1 MEMIRHIKRVGII
14 GHFAEGL
21 DMADGQIVKT
31 RTVRELL
38 RDVCGNENVHFVD
51 TRGWQKHPFALLRK
65 CSELA
70 KFADVLVMLPAHN
83 GVKIFAPLLVFLR
96 NRYGCKA
103 VYSVVGGWLAEFI
116 AGQSFLTKKLKSFD
130 AILVESDR
138 VKNLLI
144 EQGFD
149 NVLVVYN
156 YKRLPLLESSELER
170 PSSEPW
176 PLAVFSRI
184 YEDKGIDDVVW
195 AVREANGRL
204 GRIAFKL
211 DIYGNVLPEYKEH
224 FDTLIAGCDI
234 SEIVYKGVAPAGEST
249 SVLNGH
255 LVLAFPTRCPGEGV
269 PGTVVDAYCAGIPVI
284 ASRWPS
290 YAEMVDEGETGLT
303 YEFLN
308 RDALLDVLL
317 NPDLPK
323 QLLAMKESCLRKG
336 RNYSYEAGL
345 RKFKHLVE
353 SDFDVHNQ

>member
-38 RDVCGNENVHFVD
+38 RDVCGNENVRFVD
-51 TRGWQKHPFALLRK
+51 TRGWQKHPFALLRE
-65 CSELA
+65 CIELA

-83 GVKIFAPLLVFLR
+83 GVKVFAPLLVFLR
-96 NRYGCKA
+96 NRYSCKA

-116 AGQSFLTKKLKSFD
+116 AGQSFLTKNLKSFD

-138 VKNLLI
+138 VKDLLI

-176 PLAVFSRI
+176 PLAIFSRI

-224 FDTLIAGCDI
+224 FDSLMAGCDI
-234 SEIVYKGVAPAGEST
+234 SEVAYKGVAPAGEST
-249 SVLNGH
+249 SVLNGY
-255 LVLAFPTRCPGEGV
+255 LALAFPTRYPGEGV

-284 ASRWPS
+284 ASQWPS
-290 YAEMVDEGETGLT
+290 YAEMVKEGETGLT
-303 YEFLN
+303 YEFCN
-308 RDALLDVLL
+308 REALLDILL
-317 NPDLPK
+317 NPRLPK
-323 QLLAMKESCLRKG
+323 QLLEMKKSCLHKG
-336 RNYSYEAGL
+336 HDYSYETGL
-345 RKFKHLVE
+345 RTFKLLVE
-353 SDFDVHNQ
+353 SNFDVHKQ

>member
-1 MEMIRHIKRVGII
+1 M
-14 GHFAEGL
+14 
-21 DMADGQIVKT
+21 
-31 RTVRELL
+31 
-38 RDVCGNENVHFVD
+38 
-51 TRGWQKHPFALLRK
+51 
-65 CSELA
+65 
-70 KFADVLVMLPAHN
+70 
-83 GVKIFAPLLVFLR
+83 
-96 NRYGCKA
+96 
-103 VYSVVGGWLAEFI
+103 
-116 AGQSFLTKKLKSFD
+116 
-130 AILVESDR
+130 
-138 VKNLLI
+138 
-144 EQGFD
+144 
-149 NVLVVYN
+149 
-156 YKRLPLLESSELER
+156 LESSELER

-224 FDTLIAGCDI
+224 FDALIAGCDI
-234 SEIVYKGVAPAGEST
+234 SEVAYKGVAPAGEST
-249 SVLNGH
+249 SVLNGY
-255 LVLAFPTRCPGEGV
+255 LALAFPTRCPGEGV

-284 ASRWPS
+284 ASQWLS
-290 YAEMVDEGETGLT
+290 YAEMIKEGETGVT
-303 YEFLN
+303 YEFFN

-336 RNYSYEAGL
+336 HDYAYEAGL

>member
-1 MEMIRHIKRVGII
+1 MDMPMQINNVGII
-14 GHFAEGL
+14 GHFAEGI
-21 DMADGQIVKT
+21 DMADGQVVKT

-38 RDVCGNENVHFVD
+38 RDVCGAENVRSID
-51 TRGWQKHPFALLRK
+51 TRDWQKHPIALARECIK
-65 CSELA
+65 LA
-70 KFADVLVMLPAHN
+70 KLTDALVMLPAHN
-83 GVKIFAPLLVFLR
+83 GVKIFAPLLVYLR
-96 NRYGCKA
+96 KRYGCKI
-103 VYSVVGGWLAEFI
+103 VYSVIGGWLAEYI
-116 AGQSFLTKKLKSFD
+116 VGQPILAKKLKSFD
-130 AILVESDR
+130 EILVESDR
-138 VKNLLI
+138 VRVLLA

-149 NVLVVYN
+149 NVLVAYN
-156 YKRLPLLESSELER
+156 FKRLPQLKFTELKQ
-170 PSSEPW
+170 PSGEPW

-184 YEDKGIDDVVW
+184 YEDKGIDDIVW
-195 AVREANGRL
+195 AVHKANCRL
-204 GRIAFKL
+204 GRRAFRL

-224 FDTLIAGCDI
+224 FDALIAGCDI

-249 SVLNGH
+249 SVLNGY

>member
-38 RDVCGNENVHFVD
+38 RDVCGNENVRFVD

-224 FDTLIAGCDI
+224 FDALIAGCDI
-234 SEIVYKGVAPAGEST
+234 SEVAYKGVAPAGEST
-249 SVLNGH
+249 SVLNGY
-255 LVLAFPTRCPGEGV
+255 LALAFPTRCPGEGV

-284 ASRWPS
+284 ASQWLS
-290 YAEMVDEGETGLT
+290 YAEMIKEGETGVT
-303 YEFLN
+303 YEFFN

-336 RNYSYEAGL
+336 HDYAYEEGL